1 MIFFLTFLACAGCG
15 AGGVAAVGGLT
26 DMLEKA
32 QVGFPARTAVM
43 LAVFLLAVAGFCMT
57 NSTLVT
63 VLAMAVGLSAGAAV
77 VIYGACA
84 GGK

>member
-1 MIFFLTFLACAGCG
+1 
-15 AGGVAAVGGLT
+15 
-26 DMLEKA
+26 
-32 QVGFPARTAVM
+32 M